1 MFWTLLLVLPSHV
14 ALVLVYFP
22 CSFTPQFLSWSLF
35 HWFRRFP
42 RSLSTFFSQAFT
54 HSWSAASFSTRTFL
68 HSTLSNPSTLA
79 FTHSWSAAS
88 FSSRTLLFRDITLE
102 PSPTQCFLFLVDDD
116 NLISFQNCFGF
127 IAWIQSNCRFVNLT
141 SCTAAK
147 FIASS
152 SECSQSIR
160 GRIKPSRFIK
170 KKKQSRRGWK
180 IKRFTE

>member
-1 MFWTLLLVLPSHV
+1 M

-42 RSLSTFFSQAFT
+42 RSLSPFFSQAFT
-54 HSWSAASFSTRTFL
+54 HSLGQQLLSQVEL
-68 HSTLSNPSTLA
+68 STL
-79 FTHSWSAAS
+79 
-88 FSSRTLLFRDITLE
+88 LLFGDITLE
-102 PSPTQCFLFLVDDD
+102 VKPSPTQRFLFLVDDD

-160 GRIKPSRFIK
+160 GRIKPWRFIK

-180 IKRFTE
+180 EKRFTECKLYGVGLIQEGFSIWRSLCLWSSSLRQQTSVP